1 MGMVTGFKAQSPWR
15 VPVPALSIV
24 RRIMTSNTGNLSKAL
39 PKSVRH
45 HNRAILL
52 RLLYPDVSMTRADLA
67 RASGLTRVAISDI
80 VAELLDE
87 HLLVEVGYSKS
98 TGPGKRGRLLR
109 INPDGRSI
117 LALDLSTPYVFRGA
131 VLNLTGQVV
140 AREEIPLTADGK
152 VPLDLVGELTDSL
165 MQRAAHPIMGIGVSS
180 PGIVSAEG
188 VVDDATNL
196 GWVQTDLRGYLH
208 EKTGLDV
215 TVNNDAN
222 NEVLAEQQF
231 GSGQSDLLLVHLGD
245 GVGAGLLVSGELVTG
260 CNRAAG
266 EIGHV
271 VVDPTGPQCRCGKR
285 GCLESLISV
294 PKLTAAMDR
303 DPDNLA
309 SILRRAGEL
318 LGRALT
324 MPAGLMD
331 IPRVAVLGDSR
342 VVNRIFLSAMEKT
355 MNDALA
361 ADFRRPLVV
370 DRSALGEDAAL
381 LGACSTV
388 VADLIDPDGTV

>member
-1 MGMVTGFKAQSPWR
+1 
-15 VPVPALSIV
+15 
-24 RRIMTSNTGNLSKAL
+24 MTSNTGVLSKAL

-87 HLLVEVGYSKS
+87 HLLMEVGYSK
-98 TGPGKRGRLLR
+98 TDGPGKRGRLLR

-117 LALDLSTPYVFRGA
+117 LALDLSAPYVFRGA

-140 AREEIPLTADGK
+140 AREEIPLIADSK
-152 VPLDLVGELTDSL
+152 APLDLVGELTSSL
-165 MQRAAHPIMGIGVSS
+165 MERASHPIMGIGVSS
-180 PGIVSAEG
+180 PGIVGPEG
-188 VVDDATNL
+188 VVDNATNL
-196 GWVQTDLRGYLH
+196 GWFQTDLRGYLH
-208 EKTGLDV
+208 EKTGLGV

-222 NEVLAEQQF
+222 NEVLAERQF

-245 GVGAGLLVSGELVTG
+245 GLGAGLLVSGELVTG

-271 VVDPTGPQCRCGKR
+271 VVDPSGPRCRCGKR
-285 GCLESLISV
+285 GCLETLISV
-294 PKLTAAMDR
+294 PKLTAAMDK
-303 DPDNLA
+303 DPENLA
-309 SILRRAGEL
+309 GILSQAGEL
-318 LGRALT
+318 LGRALI
-324 MPAGLMD
+324 MPTGLMD

-361 ADFRRPLVV
+361 ANFRRPLVV
-370 DRSALGEDAAL
+370 DRSTLGEDAAL
-381 LGACSTV
+381 LGACATV
-388 VADLIDPDGTV
+388 VADLIKPDGTI

>member
-1 MGMVTGFKAQSPWR
+1 MPNPHGG
-15 VPVPALSIV
+15 VPVPALPIV
-24 RRIMTSNTGNLSKAL
+24 RRIMTSNTGVLSKAL

-87 HLLVEVGYSKS
+87 HLLMEVGYSK
-98 TGPGKRGRLLR
+98 TDGPGKRGRLLR

-117 LALDLSTPYVFRGA
+117 LALDLSAPYVFRGA

-140 AREEIPLTADGK
+140 AREEIPLIADSK
-152 VPLDLVGELTDSL
+152 APLDLVGELTSSL
-165 MQRAAHPIMGIGVSS
+165 MERASHPIMGIGVSS
-180 PGIVSAEG
+180 PGIVGPEG
-188 VVDDATNL
+188 VVDNATNL
-196 GWVQTDLRGYLH
+196 GWFQTDLRGYLH
-208 EKTGLDV
+208 EKTGLGV

-222 NEVLAEQQF
+222 NEVLAERQF

-245 GVGAGLLVSGELVTG
+245 GLGAGLLVSGELVTG

-271 VVDPTGPQCRCGKR
+271 VVDPSGPRCRCGKR
-285 GCLESLISV
+285 GCLETLISV
-294 PKLTAAMDR
+294 PKLTAAMDK
-303 DPDNLA
+303 DPENLA
-309 SILRRAGEL
+309 GILSQAGEL
-318 LGRALT
+318 LGRALI
-324 MPAGLMD
+324 MPTGLMD

-361 ADFRRPLVV
+361 ANFRRPLVV
-370 DRSALGEDAAL
+370 DRSTLGEDAAL
-381 LGACSTV
+381 LGACATV
-388 VADLIDPDGTV
+388 VADLIKPDGTI